1 MWRLNF
7 VLIANSGCFRPIS
20 AVPTATEGSGL
31 KELNVFGLII
41 QKFYFSDITM
51 FKRFLSVLL
60 LLPLLSPSF
69 LAAKIID
76 RVVAEVNDD
85 VITLSELNEEGK
97 EILQRINDQAPAD
110 QVEEALKRARKEVLA
125 RMIDRKITVQM
136 AEKMNITATEPEID
150 SAIQSIIAQ
159 NKTTEQIFKKELAAL
174 GISETAY
181 RNSIREQIL
190 QSKLLGYEVNS
201 KIVVTE
207 EKAREYYKNTYMRNI
222 EKDGYYLLQIGFI
235 WDGSSPR
242 EAALE
247 RAREAWVRA
256 MAGEKFT
263 SLARAVS
270 ELPSAYNGGDI
281 GVVKALEMAP
291 EMQKTV
297 TALRPG
303 EISAIVETAATAFF
317 FKLLAVNREG
327 KILSA
332 PFESVREDIFDI
344 LRQEEHEKLYNK
356 WVQKL
361 RGEAYI
367 KELL

>member
-1 MWRLNF
+1 
-7 VLIANSGCFRPIS
+7 
-20 AVPTATEGSGL
+20 
-31 KELNVFGLII
+31 
-41 QKFYFSDITM
+41 
-51 FKRFLSVLL
+51 
-60 LLPLLSPSF
+60 
-69 LAAKIID
+69 
-76 RVVAEVNDD
+76 
-85 VITLSELNEEGK
+85 
-97 EILQRINDQAPAD
+97 
-110 QVEEALKRARKEVLA
+110 
-125 RMIDRKITVQM
+125 
-136 AEKMNITATEPEID
+136 
-150 SAIQSIIAQ
+150 
-159 NKTTEQIFKKELAAL
+159 
-174 GISETAY
+174 
-181 RNSIREQIL
+181 
-190 QSKLLGYEVNS
+190 
-201 KIVVTE
+201 
-207 EKAREYYKNTYMRNI
+207 
-222 EKDGYYLLQIGFI
+222 
-235 WDGSSPR
+235 
-242 EAALE
+242 
-247 RAREAWVRA
+247 